1 MKIHYYATVISVAFF
16 VLWACTTQEN
26 KPNADPAGYEPTTSQ
41 DISFLDINDFAE
53 DSLGYMWIATL

>member
-1 MKIHYYATVISVAFF
+1 MKIHYHTTVISVAFF

-41 DISFLDINDFAE
+41 DISFLDKIF
-53 DSLGYMWIATL
+53 TLLRHLLFGKIEK